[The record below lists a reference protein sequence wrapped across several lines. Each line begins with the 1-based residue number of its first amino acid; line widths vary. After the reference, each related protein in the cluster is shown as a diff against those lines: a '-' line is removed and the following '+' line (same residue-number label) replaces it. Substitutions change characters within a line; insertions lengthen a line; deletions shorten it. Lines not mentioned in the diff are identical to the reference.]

1 MSASA
6 PVVELHHGTCVDN
19 RFMVEKRIGGGSFGE
34 YCMPQLTPLSLRH
47 SLIAT
52 LGGALSG
59 VLSAGPCG
67 QRRAQRWA
75 LRCAQCLAVCS
86 AVCSALGRG

>member
-34 YCMPQLTPLSLRH
+34 IYLAFDTKNKIDVALKVESIQCKHPQISYEAKIYKLL
-47 SLIAT
+47 
-52 LGGALSG
+52 
-59 VLSAGPCG
+59 
-67 QRRAQRWA
+67 
-75 LRCAQCLAVCS
+75 
-86 AVCSALGRG
+86 